1 MTTEDTDRPIRDLI
15 AKHYLPPDLCPSD
28 PDAIEAMLDAAASD
42 AGNGHVFNLGGPPP
56 ISLRDL
62 AALMIELNGAGEFS
76 VRTFPAERKRID
88 IGDYYS
94 DFTRIRTAL
103 GWEPRTSLR
112 EALGKTL
119 EFYRANLAHYV

>member
-1 MTTEDTDRPIRDLI
+1 
-15 AKHYLPPDLCPSD
+15 
-28 PDAIEAMLDAAASD
+28 MLDVTASD
-42 AGNGHVFNLGGPPP
+42 TGNGQVFNLGGPPP

-103 GWEPRTSLR
+103 GWEPRTSLPD
-112 EALGKTL
+112 ALARTL